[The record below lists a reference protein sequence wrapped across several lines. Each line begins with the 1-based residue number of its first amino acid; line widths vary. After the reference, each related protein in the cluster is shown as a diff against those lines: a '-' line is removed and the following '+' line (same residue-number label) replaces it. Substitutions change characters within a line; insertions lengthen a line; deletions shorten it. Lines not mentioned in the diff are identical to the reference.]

1 MGIKKFTAIAD
12 ATITNA
18 FKPDLATRGTGA
30 NTGLADSLEVFS
42 IYNQVSGNVSG
53 SSQELSRVLLKFPVT
68 TTDDSTNS
76 IQAQRTAGKIPSSGS
91 VNFFLRLYNVKHHAT
106 LPRNAKYNIFAVSSS
121 WEEGTGID
129 LDTYEDITRD
139 AEGTNWIF
147 KSSGSTWLSPGGDY
161 HTGTSGSNYLSADE
175 NNVGVMYNQTL
186 EHGPENIE
194 IDISELVEQWVAGI
208 KNNYGVGVFLTGT
221 QEAYYS
227 ASFGADLPSWN
238 GGVKHHPTGAL
249 KSFFTKKFSSRSSEY
264 FFGRPVI
271 EARWDST
278 EKDDR
283 NNFYFSSSLATS
295 AENLNTLYLYN
306 YFRGALRNIPSI
318 GEGNI
323 YVSVFSGSTE
333 NTEPSGSAL
342 VLVTDGT
349 NVTSVNTRVVTGGYV
364 STGVYTASF
373 ALTAGSTPVSSAF
386 DVWFSGSGDIE
397 SLGYTAEE
405 GVQMQ
410 TGSFAPKSIENT
422 NIAPATTFASN
433 IVNLRSIYS
442 RREAARFRVYTRQK
456 NWNPSIYSRAT
467 ATTEPYVIESGSYRV
482 YRVIDDLEVI
492 PHGTGSNRHTEM
504 SFDASGSYF
513 DFDIDMLQAGY
524 SYAIKLAFYN
534 GSVGGWVE
542 QPETFK
548 FRVEE

>member
-186 EHGPENIE
+186 EQGPENIE
-194 IDISELVEQWVAGI
+194 IDISELVEQWMAGI

-283 NNFYFSSSLATS
+283 NNFYFSSSLTTS

-306 YFRGALRNIPSI
+306 
-318 GEGNI
+318 
-323 YVSVFSGSTE
+323 
-333 NTEPSGSAL
+333 
-342 VLVTDGT
+342 
-349 NVTSVNTRVVTGGYV
+349 
-364 STGVYTASF
+364 
-373 ALTAGSTPVSSAF
+373 
-386 DVWFSGSGDIE
+386 
-397 SLGYTAEE
+397 
-405 GVQMQ
+405 
-410 TGSFAPKSIENT
+410 
-422 NIAPATTFASN
+422 
-433 IVNLRSIYS
+433 
-442 RREAARFRVYTRQK
+442 
-456 NWNPSIYSRAT
+456 
-467 ATTEPYVIESGSYRV
+467 
-482 YRVIDDLEVI
+482 
-492 PHGTGSNRHTEM
+492 
-504 SFDASGSYF
+504 
-513 DFDIDMLQAGY
+513 
-524 SYAIKLAFYN
+524 
-534 GSVGGWVE
+534 
-542 QPETFK
+542 
-548 FRVEE
+548 